1 MLRKSISIIFNI
13 SAAKNQNGYH
23 NSLDAAPRLHRQ
35 FKSKSEISKMSQS
48 LKHGD
53 LTPQQ
58 GGSHSSW
65 GFEPTGFLCKEAIC
79 KSVSIFKK
87 RPLIL
92 AVWVQEIIVRWL
104 ITITNEKIR

>member
-1 MLRKSISIIFNI
+1 
-13 SAAKNQNGYH
+13 
-23 NSLDAAPRLHRQ
+23 
-35 FKSKSEISKMSQS
+35 MSQS

-58 GGSHSSW
+58 RRSHSSW

-87 RPLIL
+87 RLLIL
-92 AVWVQEIIVRWL
+92 AVWV
-104 ITITNEKIR
+104 KK